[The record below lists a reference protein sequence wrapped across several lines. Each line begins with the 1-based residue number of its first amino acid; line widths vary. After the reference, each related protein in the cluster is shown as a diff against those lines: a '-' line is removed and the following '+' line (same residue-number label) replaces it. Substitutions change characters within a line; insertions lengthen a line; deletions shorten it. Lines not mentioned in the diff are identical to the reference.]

1 MSEDNGIKL
10 ILLGMS
16 GTGKTNIINA
26 LIDKPFDNNSES
38 TLASSFVNKN
48 LIINKKNYQ
57 LEIWDTAG
65 QEMYKSLTKM
75 FIIDSK
81 IVIFVYD
88 ITQRTSFQELD
99 FWIKA
104 AKDPLGDAP
113 IYAIFGNKKDLYL
126 NEQVEEEEGKSKADE
141 IGAYFRLTSGK
152 SERENLNQY
161 INELV
166 ELYDKK
172 YGQNIGGKKGN
183 YMNSFSLQNDKKNKN
198 KQKVGCCNK

>member
-26 LIDKPFDNNSES
+26 LIDKPFDNNCES

-57 LEIWDTAG
+57 IEIWDTAG

-88 ITQRTSFQELD
+88 ITQKSSFEELD
-99 FWIKA
+99 FWINT
-104 AKDPLGDAP
+104 AK
-113 IYAIFGNKKDLYL
+113 
-126 NEQVEEEEGKSKADE
+126 
-141 IGAYFRLTSGK
+141 
-152 SERENLNQY
+152 ENLKNSKRESIEFRQMDNLNMNTPDNY
-161 INELV
+161 FDIVVKSLENYV
-166 ELYDKK
+166 IFLY
-172 YGQNIGGKKGN
+172 Y
-183 YMNSFSLQNDKKNKN
+183 
-198 KQKVGCCNK
+198 